1 MRRAGLALLLV
12 LVLGGAAVAWWW
24 VHPGA
29 DAVTVDEAGDRVQTL
44 ARGRMPAFAT
54 GSDTAA
60 LYRFAAE
67 RGDVLAWMPCT
78 CGCAGLGHASNRACY
93 VKRET
98 PAAVTWTSHAA
109 T

>member
-1 MRRAGLALLLV
+1 MRRGALALLLALAV
-12 LVLGGAAVAWWW
+12 GGAAVAWWW
-24 VHPGA
+24 VRPGA

-44 ARGRMPAFAT
+44 ARGRTPAFAT
-54 GSDTAA
+54 GNDTAA
-60 LYRFAAE
+60 LYRFAAD

-78 CGCAGLGHASNRACY
+78 CGCAGLGHASNRTCY
-93 VKRET
+93 IKRET

>member
-12 LVLGGAAVAWWW
+12 VVLGGAAVAWWARS
-24 VHPGA
+24 GA
-29 DAVTVDEAGDRVQTL
+29 DAVTVDEVGDGVQTL

-54 GSDTAA
+54 GNDTAA

-67 RGDVLAWMPCT
+67 RGDILAWMPCT

-93 VKRET
+93 IKRET
-98 PAAVTWTSHAA
+98 PAAVTWTSRAA